1 VNYEEFRQ
9 TEPTRRDPIKE
20 AIKLTGEKRDDQPTY
35 YIALLLLLFVLLIVI
50 YLAGCAAQPT
60 STQSGPI
67 GPVPVLATAAAPAAN
82 PAPPD
87 LLAKAPPIVQA
98 AVREYQLTGRAPVIR
113 HGITV
118 IFPYDPDTQPVVLA
132 KLYHVNDIALV
143 PGDQLRTVSAGD
155 TGQWDLCWTAPCAA
169 PGHVIVKP
177 KDPGIETNLVITG
190 DRTYNITLRTSG
202 HYMPRVVFY
211 DPEALLAS
219 ESAHRTALHRAALTA
234 EPSLTNLTENYSIS
248 GPNVPWRPLRAI
260 SDDSH
265 VYIQMPHDLLGS
277 PAPTLMLKTASGDA
291 VTNYTTREDYYV
303 VDQLFDRAVMVE
315 GVGHDRREITI
326 SRKGV

>member
-1 VNYEEFRQ
+1 MNYEEFRR
-9 TEPTRRDPIKE
+9 TEPTRRNPVDQGM
-20 AIKLTGEKRDDQPTY
+20 KLTRERIPRGRA
-35 YIALLLLLFVLLIVI
+35 ALLLLFFVAVAAI
-50 YLAGCAAQPT
+50 YLAGCAPQQST
-60 STQSGPI
+60 SAPGGPI
-67 GPVPVLATAAAPAAN
+67 GPVPLLATAAAPATS

-98 AVREYQLTGRAPVIR
+98 AVREYQLTGKALVLR

-143 PGDQLRTVSAGD
+143 PGDQLRSVSAGD

-177 KDPGIETNLVITG
+177 KDPGIETNLVIAG
-190 DRTYNITLRTSG
+190 DRTYNITLKTSG
-202 HYMPRVVFY
+202 HYMPRVAFY

-219 ESAHRTALHRAALTA
+219 AAAHRSAMAAAQQRPQPDLA
-234 EPSLTNLTENYSIS
+234 VLTENYSIS
-248 GPNVPWRPLRAI
+248 GPNVPWRPLRAV

-277 PAPTLMLKTASGDA
+277 PAPTLMLKTASGNA

-303 VDQLFDRAVMVE
+303 VDQLFDRAVLVE
-315 GVGHDRREITI
+315 GVGGDRREVAI
-326 SRKGV
+326 SRKGA

>member
-1 VNYEEFRQ
+1 MNYDEFRR
-9 TEPTRRDPIKE
+9 TEPTRRNPVE
-20 AIKLTGEKRDDQPTY
+20 QAMKLTRERIPRGRG
-35 YIALLLLLFVLLIVI
+35 LLLLLLLLAVAGI
-50 YLAGCAAQPT
+50 YLVGCAAQPQP
-60 STQSGPI
+60 SEAGPI
-67 GPVPVLATAAAPAAN
+67 GPVPLLATAAQTAN

-98 AVREYQLTGRAPVIR
+98 AVREYQLTGKAPVLR

-118 IFPYDPDTQPVVLA
+118 LFPYDPDTQPVVLA

-143 PGDQLRTVSAGD
+143 PGDQLRSVSAGD

-190 DRTYNITLRTSG
+190 DRTYNITLKTAV
-202 HYMPRVVFY
+202 HYMPRVAFY
-211 DPEALLAS
+211 DPETLLAS
-219 ESAHRTALHRAALTA
+219 EAAHRTAIAAAQRRPQTDLA
-234 EPSLTNLTENYSIS
+234 ALTENYSIS
-248 GPNVPWRPLRAI
+248 GPHVPWRPLRAV

-277 PAPTLMLKTASGDA
+277 PAPTLMLKTASGNA
-291 VTNYTTREDYYV
+291 VTNYTTRENYLV

-315 GVGHDRREITI
+315 GVGQDRREVTI

>member
-1 VNYEEFRQ
+1 M
-9 TEPTRRDPIKE
+9 
-20 AIKLTGEKRDDQPTY
+20 KLTRERIPRGGV
-35 YIALLLLLFVLLIVI
+35 ALIVLLFLAVAVL
-50 YLAGCAAQPT
+50 YLAGCAPQSATP
-60 STQSGPI
+60 QSGPI
-67 GPVPVLATAAAPAAN
+67 GPVPVLATAAAPASN

-98 AVREYQLTGRAPVIR
+98 AVREYQLTGKAPVIR

-143 PGDQLRTVSAGD
+143 SGDQLRTVSAGD
-155 TGQWDLCWTAPCAA
+155 TGQWDLCWTPPCAS

-177 KDPGIETNLVITG
+177 KDPGIETNLVIITHVADSFARSGSEASANVTG
-190 DRTYNITLRTSG
+190 DRTYNITLRTSA
-202 HYMPRVVFY
+202 HYMPRVAFY

-219 ESAHRTALHRAALTA
+219 AAVHRAAIAAAQRRSDPELAT
-234 EPSLTNLTENYSIS
+234 LTEIYSIS
-248 GPNVPWRPLRAI
+248 GPNVPWRPLRAV
-260 SDDSH
+260 SDESR

-291 VTNYTTREDYYV
+291 VTNYTTREDYFV
-303 VDQLFDRAVMVE
+303 VDQLFDRAVLVE
-315 GVGHDRREITI
+315 GTGSDRQEITI
-326 SRKGV
+326 SRKGA

>member
-1 VNYEEFRQ
+1 VNYEEFLR
-9 TEPTRRDPIKE
+9 TEPKRHDPVE
-20 AIKLTGEKRDDQPTY
+20 QGMKLTRERIPRGGV
-35 YIALLLLLFVLLIVI
+35 ALLVLFLLAVALL
-50 YLAGCAAQPT
+50 YLAGCAAQPPT
-60 STQSGPI
+60 SQSGPI
-67 GPVPVLATAAAPAAN
+67 GPVPVLATAAAPPAN

-87 LLAKAPPIVQA
+87 LLAKASPIVRA
-98 AVREYQLTGRAPVIR
+98 AVREYQLTGEAPVLR

-118 IFPYDPDTQPVVLA
+118 IFPYNPDSQPVVLA

-143 PGDQLRTVSAGD
+143 PGDQLRTVSTGD
-155 TGQWDLCWTAPCAA
+155 TGQWDLCWAPPCAS

-190 DRTYNITLRTSG
+190 DRTYNLTLRTSS
-202 HYMPRVVFY
+202 HYMPRVAFY

-219 ESAHRTALHRAALTA
+219 EAAHRAAIA
-234 EPSLTNLTENYSIS
+234 AAQKRSEPELAALTENYSIS
-248 GPNVPWRPLRAI
+248 GPNVPWRPLRAV

-291 VTNYTTREDYYV
+291 VTNYTTRADYFV
-303 VDQLFDRAVMVE
+303 VDQLFDRAVLVE
-315 GVGHDRREITI
+315 GTGSDRQEITI
-326 SRKGV
+326 SRKGA

>member
-1 VNYEEFRQ
+1 
-9 TEPTRRDPIKE
+9 
-20 AIKLTGEKRDDQPTY
+20 
-35 YIALLLLLFVLLIVI
+35 
-50 YLAGCAAQPT
+50 
-60 STQSGPI
+60 
-67 GPVPVLATAAAPAAN
+67 
-82 PAPPD
+82 

-98 AVREYQLTGRAPVIR
+98 AVREYQLTGKALVLR

-143 PGDQLRTVSAGD
+143 PGDQLRSVSAGD

-177 KDPGIETNLVITG
+177 KDPGIETNLVIAG
-190 DRTYNITLRTSG
+190 DRTYNITLKTSG
-202 HYMPRVVFY
+202 HYMPRVAFY

-219 ESAHRTALHRAALTA
+219 AAAHRSAMAAAQQRPQPDLA
-234 EPSLTNLTENYSIS
+234 VLTENYSIS
-248 GPNVPWRPLRAI
+248 GPNVPWRPLRAV

-277 PAPTLMLKTASGDA
+277 PAPTLMLKTASGNA

-303 VDQLFDRAVMVE
+303 VDQLFDRAVLVE
-315 GVGHDRREITI
+315 GVGGDRREVAI
-326 SRKGV
+326 SRKGA